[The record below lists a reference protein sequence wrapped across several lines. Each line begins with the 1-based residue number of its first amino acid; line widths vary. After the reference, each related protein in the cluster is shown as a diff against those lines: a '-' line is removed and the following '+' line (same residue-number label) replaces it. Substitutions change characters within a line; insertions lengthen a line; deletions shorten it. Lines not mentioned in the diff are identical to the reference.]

1 MIVEVKPDAYVGGV
15 DGEAL
20 LFYDGECQLCLRA
33 VRLIRAWDR
42 RQRIA
47 SLPYQSKLAA
57 RLLPDLRR
65 SDLARA
71 MLLLDPG
78 GRRHRG
84 ADAVPHILSLLPGGL
99 LLRLLFKLPGIPA
112 LARKLYRLL
121 AANRRS
127 LGCALPPASAVQPG

>member
-1 MIVEVKPDAYVGGV
+1 MIVGVEWDAYVGTV

-20 LFYDGECQLCLRA
+20 LFYDLDCRLCVRA

-47 SLPYQSKLAA
+47 CLPYQSALPA
-57 RLLPDLRR
+57 RLLPDVTR
-65 SDLARA
+65 SDLARGV
-71 MLLLDPG
+71 LLVDPR

-99 LLRLLFKLPGIPA
+99 PLRLLFQLPGVLA
-112 LARKLYRLL
+112 LARIIYRFV
-121 AANRRS
+121 AASRRS
-127 LGCALPPASAVQPG
+127 PGCVLRRVIAVQPG